1 MIRYVDAYRDQ
12 FGVEAI
18 CRTLGATECGFIT
31 SRGYRAAKTRPRSA
45 RSLRDEQL
53 MIELERIHGD
63 NYSAYG
69 VRKMHHAMKRA
80 GWTIGR
86 DQVARLMRAAGLV
99 GAVRGKK
106 AFTTVSDRA
115 GARPADLVRRRFRA
129 DGPGQLWVADI
140 TYVPTWSG
148 FAYAA
153 FVTDVFSR
161 RIVGWAVS
169 GSLTAKA
176 LPLQALNMAA
186 FTNDTGDGLIHHS
199 DRGAQYVSLAYSERL
214 EELGVKGSVGSVG
227 DSYDNALAE
236 SVNAAYKTEL
246 IKPRKPWRTVEEVE
260 FATLEWVHW
269 FNTARLHE
277 ALGYSTPVAIEA
289 AYYADNPRTSALTT
303 T

>member
-1 MIRYVDAYRDQ
+1 
-12 FGVEAI
+12 
-18 CRTLGATECGFIT
+18 
-31 SRGYRAAKTRPRSA
+31 
-45 RSLRDEQL
+45 
-53 MIELERIHGD
+53 
-63 NYSAYG
+63 
-69 VRKMHHAMKRA
+69 MHYTMLRA
-80 GWTIGR
+80 GWMIGR
-86 DQVARLMRAAGLV
+86 DQVARLMRRAGLA

-106 AFTTVSDRA
+106 TFTTVSDPA
-115 GARPADLVRRRFRA
+115 GARPADLVQRRFKA
-129 DGPGQLWVADI
+129 NGPSQLWVADI
-140 TYVPTWSG
+140 SYIPTWSG

-161 RIVGWAVS
+161 GIVGWAVS
-169 GSLTAKA
+169 GSLSTKA

-186 FTNDTGDGLIHHS
+186 FMNDTGNGLIHHS
-199 DRGAQYVSLAYSERL
+199 DRGTQYVSLAYSERL
-214 EELGVKGSVGSVG
+214 AELGVTGSVGSVG

-277 ALGYSTPVAIEA
+277 ALGYSTPAAIEA
-289 AYYADNPRTSALTT
+289 AYCADNTKTSALTT